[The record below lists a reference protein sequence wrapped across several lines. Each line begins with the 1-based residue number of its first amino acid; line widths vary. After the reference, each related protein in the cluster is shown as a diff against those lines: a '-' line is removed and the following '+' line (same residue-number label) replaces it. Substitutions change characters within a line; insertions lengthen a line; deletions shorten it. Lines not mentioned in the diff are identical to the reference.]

1 MTENITATE
10 VRARVEEYQLRER
23 AVLERWVGAYV
34 DGYLTLLKRLG
45 MVESNPHS
53 EDITAKARGDCDG
66 SD

>member
-1 MTENITATE
+1 MKNLTATE
-10 VRARVEEYQLRER
+10 VQVRIEEYRLHER
-23 AVLERWVGAYV
+23 AILERWAGVYV

-53 EDITAKARGDCDG
+53 EDITAKARGDCNG